1 MKPELLIWIMGNL
14 LMPAIPVACV
24 YLAQRIAGQEP
35 GVASVLKD
43 GVLSFYALTIAS
55 VLIMDVWK
63 DRIGASPVLDALSAS
78 AIMVVAVL
86 VLIFLSGIY
95 FVMSL
100 AHTGRLDQEGR
111 PFDISHLANLSW
123 QCALGMAILSLLA
136 RLWSGLY

>member
-1 MKPELLIWIMGNL
+1 MGNL

-24 YLAQRIAGQEP
+24 YLAQRIAGQKP
-35 GVASVLKD
+35 DVASVLKD
-43 GVLSFYALTIAS
+43 GVLFFYAITTAS

-63 DRIGASPVLDALSAS
+63 DRIGASPALDALPAS
-78 AIMVVAVL
+78 VLVLVSLL
-86 VLIFLSGIY
+86 VLIFLSGTY

-100 AHTGRLDQEGR
+100 AHTGRLDQEGQ

-123 QCALGMAILSLLA
+123 QCAVGMAILSLLA